1 MATDNERV
9 TFKQRY
15 NASLTWQEKCILISL
30 YHQIMCIKY
39 PNWIIADTANHFKLS
54 SGLVSENIRL
64 ANEINEGNTN
74 VSESKSRDDALKLIE
89 RRSHKR
95 IRITQVMFKLKE

>member
-1 MATDNERV
+1 MANQ
-9 TFKQRY
+9 TFKEKY
-15 NASLTWQEKCILISL
+15 NSSLTWQEKCILINL

-39 PNWIIADTANHFKLS
+39 HNWTIADTANHFKLS

-64 ANEINEGNTN
+64 SKEINEGNQQIA
-74 VSESKSRDDALKLIE
+74 ECKSREDALKLIE

-95 IRITQVMFKLKE
+95 IRITQVMFKMKE